1 MCDEHIHC
9 PFAPIRY
16 HTRMRDTPTGHAD
29 LDEIIALVFNLKETF
44 SLHDNDVRDLVM
56 NALLTELQKTAPVR
70 FGKIEWE
77 WHQRRQEALHE
88 AHVGFQARRAAAQT
102 KENQ

>member
-16 HTRMRDTPTGHAD
+16 YTRMRDTQTNRAD
-29 LDEIIALVFNLKETF
+29 LDEIITLVFNLKETF

-56 NALLTELQKTAPVR
+56 NALLAELQKTAPDR
-70 FGKIEWE
+70 FGKIEWV

-88 AHVGFQARRAAAQT
+88 AHVAFQARRAAAQPQ
-102 KENQ
+102 E